1 MKVNL
6 KNGLIVGTM
15 LFTAACSQGE
25 KEAAGSTVQEKKP
38 VQIEYWHVAS
48 ETFWWRS
55 YKRID

>member
-25 KEAAGSTVQEKKP
+25 KEAAGTFERT
-38 VQIEYWHVAS
+38 
-48 ETFWWRS
+48 ET
-55 YKRID
+55 YKRRQTEGLIRFANSNNL